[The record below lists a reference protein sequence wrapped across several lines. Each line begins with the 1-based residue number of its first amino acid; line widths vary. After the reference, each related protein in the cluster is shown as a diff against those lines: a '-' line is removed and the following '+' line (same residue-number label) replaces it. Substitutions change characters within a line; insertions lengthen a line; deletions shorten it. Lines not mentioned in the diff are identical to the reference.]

1 MVLEETTGESNEFK
15 DASYPYAPYH
25 RAREEMALRFLAA
38 NSAGVD
44 TFTGATGSSAAWI
57 AAVEKAL
64 EHARR

>member
-15 DASYPYAPYH
+15 DASYPYEPYH
-25 RAREEMALRFLAA
+25 RAREEMALRFRAA

-57 AAVEKAL
+57 VAVEKAL